1 MTVRFMSLVHSL
13 SFYLSMKLEEM
24 IGSIEAML
32 IILFIHCIKCD
43 SMSDLSAEHNGFY
56 VAKNDA
62 ELLSQSFL
70 GHLVW

>member
-13 SFYLSMKLEEM
+13 SFYLSMKLEEV
-24 IGSIEAML
+24 IGSMEAML
-32 IILFIHCIKCD
+32 ILFVHCIKCD
-43 SMSDLSAEHNGFY
+43 SMSAEHNGFY

-70 GHLVW
+70 GHPVW